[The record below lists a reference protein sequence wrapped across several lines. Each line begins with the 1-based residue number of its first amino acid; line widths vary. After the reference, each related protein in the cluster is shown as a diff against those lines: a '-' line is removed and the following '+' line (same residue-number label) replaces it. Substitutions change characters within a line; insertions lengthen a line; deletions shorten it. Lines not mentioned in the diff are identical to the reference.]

1 MTFINLAAGLDVW
14 AVSASLYT
22 RRDELKGVPVGEIPL
37 YANNVMSARLDKW
50 ASMRVFLAKCRR
62 MAEGTQHEL
71 ISATIEQLQPGEV
84 TIWTKDPREL
94 IYVEVAIVTNPGALL
109 FHGNQAMHLPV
120 GSAVAYGS
128 KIWSSA
134 INVGDRGR
142 IHLVLEL
149 EKRREET

>member
-14 AVSASLYT
+14 AVSSLLY
-22 RRDELKGVPVGEIPL
+22 RYRDELKAVPVAEIPL

-50 ASMRVFLAKCRR
+50 GSMRTLLAKCRR
-62 MAEGTQHEL
+62 MAEGTQHDM
-71 ISATIEQLQPGEV
+71 ISASIEMLQPGEV
-84 TIWTKDPREL
+84 TIWRKNPNEL
-94 IYVEVAIVTNPGALL
+94 IYVEVGLVTNPGALL

-120 GSAVAYGS
+120 GNAVAYGS